1 MNTSQILDLLKTNR
15 EYLQR
20 NSDFALN
27 DLHDLCLRYANHT
40 DEEVQLS
47 LAFNQSLAQIHF
59 YSQYAKAIENSL
71 QIIEKFKD
79 SKNLSL
85 LERHH
90 WVTGHAYAHIGEH
103 TQAENYLLRALQ
115 LLESFSPVP
124 YAQKTNVLYSL
135 AINNHYGGGNAKIS
149 IEYLQQILEMPETA
163 TVPSRKASSLNG
175 IGNFCMQADNYDEA
189 RSYFLSALKIYEE
202 DYDLLNMAA
211 CYSNLGGCYLKMVN
225 LEMAETNLNK
235 ALDLRIKVGT
245 PEHLAISYFNMAEL
259 NKLKKQYSLALDH
272 LNKSRA
278 ILLRLDN
285 HASIKQAD
293 ELLNEIKGLMR
304 ASVSY

>member
-27 DLHDLCLRYANHT
+27 DLHDLTAQYANHS

-71 QIIEKFKD
+71 QVIEKFKE

-103 TQAENYLLRALQ
+103 RHAENYLLLALQ
-115 LLESFSPVP
+115 LLENFSPVP

-135 AINNHYGGGNAKIS
+135 AINNHYSGGDAKVS
-149 IEYLQQILEMPETA
+149 VGYLQQILEMPETA
-163 TVPSRKASSLNG
+163 TVPTRKASSLNG
-175 IGNFCMQADNYDEA
+175 LGTFCMQAGNFEEA
-189 RSYFLSALKIYEE
+189 RGYYLSALKIYED

-211 CYSNLGGCYLKMVN
+211 CYSNLGGCYLKLLD
-225 LEMAETNLNK
+225 LEKAEIHLYK
-235 ALDLRIKVGT
+235 ALELRIKVGT
-245 PEHLAISYFNMAEL
+245 PEHLAISYFNLAEL
-259 NKLKKQYSLALDH
+259 NRQQKKYVVAIDY
-272 LNKSRA
+272 LNKSRE
-278 ILLRLDN
+278 ILIRINNQTSL
-285 HASIKQAD
+285 KKTD
-293 ELLNEIKGLMR
+293 EQLLEIYGLLEE
-304 ASVSY
+304 SGSK